1 MAFKIPSIF
10 TAVDKF
16 SKTTRVMSKSVQ
28 SFAVKT
34 EIAVARADR
43 AFTKLTSPIR
53 RVSRA
58 LGSFGL
64 ILGATAIIGVV
75 SNAISVFANFEQANA
90 NLASVMATATRPE
103 LISLQDD
110 AKRLG
115 SITAKTATEVVGLQ
129 EAFARL
135 GFETPDIINMTES
148 TIAGSIAMRGELSDT
163 AELVGALIKTFDDF
177 SSIDAAEIMDQL
189 TVATQSSALNFEKLQ
204 TGLPIVAGA
213 ANAAGVPFTRLVAL
227 LGKLSDAGIDT
238 SSSSTALRNIFIE
251 SAKQGLSYSQILTKI
266 EKSQD
271 KLTAAN
277 DEFGKRA
284 AVSAAILSKNIRA
297 TDELDEKL
305 QSAAKGHKLSGAA
318 ARAAAKQLDTLKG
331 ATTLL
336 KSAWEGWILSMEDG
350 TGALSNTLKRVVQV
364 ATEMLSLAS
373 GTAKASDKLDEQG
386 KRTRVLAERGI
397 FWLKVIGAII
407 ATLIAFKVI
416 LVTASIVMGAFKL
429 IMGIV
434 TAAQWLWNAAML
446 ANPIGLIILGVA
458 ALIALIAVII
468 NKWNEW
474 GAALSLFLGP
484 LGFVISLVQSFRRNW
499 EMIKES
505 FSTGG
510 ILSGLKA
517 IGVTLL
523 DSILMPLQQ
532 LLELIAKIDPTGFA
546 AKGAA
551 KLEAFRAGLGVNVTT
566 DESGNPLPVEAVN
579 PKAAEQAALSQT
591 IESTN
596 NAKVDINV
604 NDPNQRTKVTSDS
617 DIVDIVTTS
626 TLGLVGQ

>member
-28 SFAVKT
+28 SFAVKA

-75 SNAISVFANFEQANA
+75 GNAVSVFANFEQANA

-103 LISLQDD
+103 LISLQAD

-135 GFETPDIINMTES
+135 GFETPDIINMTEA

-177 SSIDAAEIMDQL
+177 SAIDTAEIIDQL

-238 SSSSTALRNIFIE
+238 SSSATALRNIFIE
-251 SAKQGLSYSQILTKI
+251 SAKQGLSYSQILSKI
-266 EKSQD
+266 EKNQD

-336 KSAWEGWILSMEDG
+336 NSAWEGWILSMEDG
-350 TGALSNTLKRVVQV
+350 TGALSETLRLIIGT
-364 ATEMLSLAS
+364 AARILTLAS
-373 GTAKASDKLDEQG
+373 GVRQTTTVLSAMDIRVIRLADK
-386 KRTRVLAERGI
+386 VI
-397 FWLKVIGAII
+397 FWGKVLGIII
-407 ATLIAFKVI
+407 AALITFK
-416 LVTASIVMGAFKL
+416 LVLLTASIAIGAFKL
-429 IMGIV
+429 IMVAV

-446 ANPIGLIILGVA
+446 ANPIVLIIVGIV
-458 ALIALIAVII
+458 ALIAAIALLIVFWDEIGVAWEQQWLLMRVTAKQAI
-468 NKWNEW
+468 NDIKSAWQTLLGLF
-474 GAALSLFLGP
+474 GAEVDLTPAFKFSKKEQAAAAAFLGE
-484 LGFVISLVQSFRRNW
+484 GDI
-499 EMIKES
+499 
-505 FSTGG
+505 
-510 ILSGLKA
+510 
-517 IGVTLL
+517 
-523 DSILMPLQQ
+523 
-532 LLELIAKIDPTGFA
+532 
-546 AKGAA
+546 
-551 KLEAFRAGLGVNVTT
+551 NVT
-566 DESGNPLPVEAVN
+566 DESGKLPTKEAVD
-579 PKAAEQAALSQT
+579 PTAAKQEGFEKT
-591 IESTN
+591 IN
-596 NAKVDINV
+596 AFLKAKVKIDI
-604 NDPNQRTKVTSDS
+604 NDPNQRTKATSDS
-617 DIVDIVTTS
+617 DDVEINTTS
-626 TLGLVGQ
+626 TLGLPGQ

>member
-1 MAFKIPSIF
+1 MALNVFTKF

-28 SFAVKT
+28 SFAVKS

-53 RVSRA
+53 KVGRA

-64 ILGATAIIGVV
+64 ILGATAILGVV
-75 SNAISVFANFEQANA
+75 GNAVSVFANFEQANA

-115 SITAKTATEVVGLQ
+115 ATTAKTATEVVGLQ

-135 GFETPDIINMTES
+135 GFETPDIINMTEA

-163 AELVGALIKTFDDF
+163 AELVGAMIKTFDDF
-177 SSIDAAEIMDQL
+177 SSIDTPEILDQL

-213 ANAAGVPFTRLVAL
+213 ANAAGVPFTRLTAL

-238 SSSSTALRNIFIE
+238 SSSATALRNIFIE

-266 EKSQD
+266 EKNQD

-284 AVSAAILSKNIRA
+284 AVSATILSKNIRA

-305 QSAAKGHKLSGAA
+305 RSAAKGGKLSGAA
-318 ARAAAKQLDTLKG
+318 ALAAAKQLDTLKG
-331 ATTLL
+331 ATTILN
-336 KSAWEGWILSMEDG
+336 SAWQGWILSMEDG
-350 TGALSNTLKRVVQV
+350 TGALSHTLKRVVQV
-364 ATEMLSLAS
+364 ATEILSLAS
-373 GTAKASDKLDEQG
+373 GTAKATDKLDAMG
-386 KRTRVLAERGI
+386 KRTRQLAERGI
-397 FWLKVIGAII
+397 FWLKVIGWIVA
-407 ATLIAFKVI
+407 ALIAFKVI
-416 LVTASIVMGAFKL
+416 LVTASIAIGAYKL
-429 IMGIV
+429 IMAGV
-434 TAAQWLWNAAML
+434 TAAQWLWNAALL

-458 ALIALIAVII
+458 ALIALIAII
-468 NKWNEW
+468 ITKWNTW
-474 GAALSLFLGP
+474 GAALAIFLGP
-484 LGFVISLVQSFRRNW
+484 LGMIISLVQSFRRNW
-499 EMIKES
+499 DMIKEA
-505 FSTGG
+505 FKTGG
-510 ILSGLKA
+510 ILAGLKA
-517 IGVTLL
+517 IGATLL

-532 LLELIAKIDPTGFA
+532 LLTLIAKIDPTGFA
-546 AKGAA
+546 SKAAA
-551 KLEAFRAGLGVNVTT
+551 KIEEFRTGMGVNVTT
-566 DESGNPLPVEAVN
+566 DESGKPLPAIN
-579 PKAAEQAALSQT
+579 PKAAEQEALAQT

-596 NAKVDINV
+596 NAKVKIDV
-604 NDPNQRTKVTSDS
+604 NDPTQRTKVTSDS
-617 DIVDIVTTS
+617 DDVEIVVGS
-626 TLGLVGQ
+626 TLGLPGQ